1 MVKEDTLENLESF
14 ENTIKLI
21 EKFQKNIR
29 EKEIRTVQI
38 RKEKPLNLE
47 IEIFKSSELLGKY
60 IVKIFFG

>member
-1 MVKEDTLENLESF
+1 MVEEDTLENLESF

-21 EKFQKNIR
+21 EKFKKNIR

-60 IVKIFFG
+60 IVKIFFE